1 MEAPSFASEISTE
14 PVNLPRATLCY
25 AREIAYPDLDVEAYL
40 QQIETLAEIAQRSI
54 AVELSTAE
62 KAEALADFLFVEERF
77 RGNTSDYFDPRNSFL
92 NDVLERRL
100 GIPVS
105 LSVIYISIARRL
117 DLSAQGIGLP
127 GHFIV
132 GIPTRDGD
140 IYIDPFH
147 GGARLTA
154 DDCAQ
159 LVRQVTGNDGEF
171 RPEWLQPMTA
181 QAILTRMLNNLRN
194 IYYQQE
200 DWVTSQ
206 KVLERLRLLQ
216 PEMHELLRDLGLVH
230 HRRGALG
237 KAVQY
242 YELYL
247 ARADNAP
254 DSGTVRYHMESAV
267 KSLARLN

>member
-1 MEAPSFASEISTE
+1 
-14 PVNLPRATLCY
+14 
-25 AREIAYPDLDVEAYL
+25 
-40 QQIETLAEIAQRSI
+40 
-54 AVELSTAE
+54 
-62 KAEALADFLFVEERF
+62 
-77 RGNTSDYFDPRNSFL
+77 
-92 NDVLERRL
+92 
-100 GIPVS
+100 
-105 LSVIYISIARRL
+105 VIYISTARSLGLTAR
-117 DLSAQGIGLP
+117 GIGLP

-132 GIPTRDGD
+132 GIPTQDGD
-140 IYIDPFH
+140 IYIDSFH

-154 DDCAQ
+154 DDCTQ
-159 LVRQVTGNDGEF
+159 LVRQVTGYDGEF

-181 QAILTRMLNNLRN
+181 QAILIRMLNNLRN

-200 DWVTSQ
+200 DWITSL

-230 HRRGALG
+230 HRRGALHQ
-237 KAVQY
+237 AVQY

-247 ARADNAP
+247 ARADDAP

>member
-1 MEAPSFASEISTE
+1 VEANSFASEISSE
-14 PVNLPRATLCY
+14 PINLPRATLCF
-25 AREIAYPDLDVEAYL
+25 AREIAYPELDINAYL
-40 QQIETLAEIAQRSI
+40 QQLDDLAESAQRSI
-54 AVELSTAE
+54 ARGLSASE

-77 RGNTSDYFDPRNSFL
+77 QGNASAYSDPRNSFL

-105 LSVIYISIARRL
+105 LSVIYISAARQL
-117 DLSAQGIGLP
+117 DLPVQGIGLP

-132 GIPTRDGD
+132 SVPAGDGD

-154 DDCAQ
+154 ADCAQ
-159 LVRQVTGNDGEF
+159 LVRQVTGYSGDF
-171 RPEWLQPMTA
+171 RPEWLQPMTVP
-181 QAILTRMLNNLRN
+181 AILTRMLNNLRN

-200 DWVTSQ
+200 DWGASL
-206 KVLERLRLLQ
+206 KVLEHLRLLQ

-230 HRRGALG
+230 HRRGALHQ
-237 KAVQY
+237 AVQY

-247 ARADNAP
+247 ARAENAP

-267 KSLARLN
+267 KSLAQLN